1 MLVVTGEIFGCGDI
15 NTTKDFKLSHF
26 GDLAGQQS
34 NSGGA
39 RDRGLCHLHPFEL
52 YPETHPFA
60 LLFGGGLIDYPRRKG
75 YLQSKSQSSTALI
88 SVIIRREINRKQ
100 DGEIIPLITTLFFPD
115 DQNWISLGRYS
126 SASAMLGCDL
136 SVSCKICD

>member
-60 LLFGGGLIDYPRRKG
+60 LLFGGGLIDYPRGKG
-75 YLQSKSQSSTALI
+75 ISTI
-88 SVIIRREINRKQ
+88 KIPIIDRIDFGDYQAKNEQ
-100 DGEIIPLITTLFFPD
+100 ETG
-115 DQNWISLGRYS
+115 W
-126 SASAMLGCDL
+126 
-136 SVSCKICD
+136 